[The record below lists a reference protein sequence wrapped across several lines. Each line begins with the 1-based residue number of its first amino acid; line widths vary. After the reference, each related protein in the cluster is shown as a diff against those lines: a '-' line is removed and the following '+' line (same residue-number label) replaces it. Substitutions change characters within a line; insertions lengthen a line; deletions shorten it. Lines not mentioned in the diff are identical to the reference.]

1 MKRDLIK
8 LAIALAEL
16 GAVVL
21 GIIFVV
27 RLLREMGL

>member
-1 MKRDLIK
+1 MKRDLMK
-8 LAIALAEL
+8 LLIALAEL

-27 RLLREMGL
+27 RLLRDMGL